1 MHDFFSSVWWLIVA
15 LGLLVT
21 FHEFGHFWVARRMGV
36 RVLRFSVGFGN
47 AFWCKTDRQGTEFC
61 LAAIP
66 LGGYVKMLDERE
78 VEVPEAL
85 KDQAFNR
92 KPVLARIAIV
102 AAGPVFNLIFAFLAF
117 WLMYMTG
124 VHELRP
130 VTGEVKGLA
139 AEAGIHPGDEIVR
152 VDGEPTESWTH
163 VIMALVNA
171 ALDKRDVQVVSRDE
185 QGREAV
191 LTLPL
196 SRLPEDFRETR
207 LLEQLGLEPFRPQ
220 FEPVIGQLK
229 ADGPAAQAGLQPG
242 DRILAIAGQ
251 PVKRWRDIGPA
262 IQQAMESA
270 PTVAVHILREGQELT
285 VQLAPYQDEGRYLI
299 GISPQP
305 LEKETAEALRQRL
318 YVELRYGPVDA
329 AVKAADEMWRFTGA
343 TLGMLGRMITGK
355 ASLESISGPITI
367 AQFARDSARMGF
379 ERFLSFLG
387 ILSLSLAI
395 LNLLPI
401 PMLDG
406 GHLVYYLVEWVTGK
420 PVSESVQLVAQY
432 FGMAI
437 LLGLMILAFYNDIL
451 RIAGG

>member
-1 MHDFFSSVWWLIVA
+1 MVDFFSSVWWLIVA

-21 FHEFGHFWVARRMGV
+21 FHEFGHFWVARRYGV
-36 RVLRFSVGFGN
+36 RVLRFSVGYGKP
-47 AFWCKTDRQGTEFC
+47 FWCRTDRKGTEFC

-78 VEVPEAL
+78 VDVPEAL
-85 KDQAFNR
+85 REQAFNR
-92 KPVLARIAIV
+92 KPVTARMAIV

-117 WLMYMTG
+117 WLMYLTG
-124 VHELRP
+124 VHEMRP
-130 VTGEVKGLA
+130 VTGKVTGLA
-139 AEAGIHPGDEIVR
+139 AEAGIQPGDELIR
-152 VDGEPTESWTH
+152 VDGESTESWTH
-163 VIMALVNA
+163 VIMAMVNA
-171 ALDKRDVQVVSRDE
+171 ALDKRDVQVVTRDE

-196 SRLPEDFRETR
+196 SRLPADFRETR
-207 LLEQLGLEPFRPQ
+207 LLEQLGLEPFRPRY
-220 FEPVIGQLK
+220 EPVIGDLK
-229 ADGPAAQAGLQPG
+229 PDGPAARAGLQPG
-242 DRILAIAGQ
+242 DRILRIGDSSIHQ
-251 PVKRWRDIGPA
+251 WRDIGDA
-262 IQQAMESA
+262 VQKAMQRQGRVQVEVMRDGQRRVLTLE
-270 PTVAVHILREGQELT
+270 PYREGE
-285 VQLAPYQDEGRYLI
+285 RYLI
-299 GISPQP
+299 GITPQP
-305 LEKETAEALRQRL
+305 LERAEVEALRQRL
-318 YVELRYGPVDA
+318 YVELRYGPLA
-329 AVKAADEMWRFTGA
+329 AAGKAWDEMWRFTGA

-406 GHLVYYLVEWVTGK
+406 GHLVYYLVEWVTGR

-432 FGMAI
+432 FGMAV

>member
-21 FHEFGHFWVARRMGV
+21 FHEFGHFWVARRLGV
-36 RVLRFSVGFGN
+36 RVLRFSVGYGKP
-47 AFWCKTDRQGTEFC
+47 FWCKTDKHGTDFC

-85 KDQAFNR
+85 KAQSFNS
-92 KPVLARIAIV
+92 KPVWARIAIV

-124 VHELRP
+124 VHEMRP
-130 VTGEVKGLA
+130 VTGTVQGLA
-139 AEAGIHPGDEIVR
+139 AEAGIRRGDEIIR
-152 VDGEPTESWTH
+152 VDGEATESWTH
-163 VIMALVNA
+163 VIMAMINA
-171 ALDKRDVQVVSRDE
+171 ALDKRDIQVVTRDE

-191 LTLPL
+191 LSLPL
-196 SRLPEDFRETR
+196 SRLPEGFRESR
-207 LLEQLGLEPFRPQ
+207 LLQQVGLEPFRPQ
-220 FEPVIGQLK
+220 YEPVIGQLK
-229 ADGPAAQAGLQPG
+229 ADGPAARAGIRTG
-242 DRILAIAGQ
+242 DRIVAINGRAVQ
-251 PVKRWRDIGPA
+251 HWRDIGEA
-262 IQQAMESA
+262 IQNGMHES
-270 PTVAVHILREGQELT
+270 GQLKLDIRRDGQPLQLT
-285 VQLAPYQDEGRYLI
+285 VEPYLEGERYLV

-305 LEKETAEALRQRL
+305 LPKPEMEKLRQRL
-318 YVELRYGPVDA
+318 YVERHYGPFA
-329 AVKAADEMWRFTGA
+329 AAEKSFREMVRFTGA
-343 TLGMLGRMITGK
+343 TLGMLGRMVTGK
-355 ASLESISGPITI
+355 ASLDSISGPITI

-379 ERFLSFLG
+379 EQFLSFLG

-406 GHLVYYLVEWVTGK
+406 GHLLYYLVEGVTGK
-420 PVSESVQLVAQY
+420 PVSESIQIVAQY

>member
-1 MHDFFSSVWWLIVA
+1 MTDFLSSVWWLIVA

-21 FHEFGHFWVARRMGV
+21 FHEFGHFWVARKLGV
-36 RVLRFSVGFGN
+36 RVLRFSVGYGKPF
-47 AFWCKTDRQGTEFC
+47 FCRSDRQGTEFC

-85 KDQAFNR
+85 REQAFNR
-92 KPVLARIAIV
+92 KSVAARIAIV
-102 AAGPVFNLIFAFLAF
+102 AAGPVFNLIFAFFAF
-117 WLMYMTG
+117 WLMYLTG
-124 VHELRP
+124 VHEMRP
-130 VTGEVKGLA
+130 VAGEVEGVA
-139 AEAGIHPGDEIVR
+139 AEAGIRSGDEIIR
-152 VDGEPTESWTH
+152 VGDEATESWTH
-163 VIMALVNA
+163 VIMAMVNS
-171 ALDKRDVQVVSRDE
+171 ALDKHDITVVTRDDE
-185 QGREAV
+185 GREAM

-207 LLEQLGLEPFRPQ
+207 LLEQVGLHPWRPR
-220 FEPVIGQLK
+220 FEPVIGSLK
-229 ADGPAAQAGLQPG
+229 DDGPAARAGLQPG
-242 DRILAIAGQ
+242 DRILRIGDR
-251 PVKRWRDIGPA
+251 PVTHWRDIGPA
-262 IQQAMESA
+262 IQQA
-270 PTVAVHILREGQELT
+270 VAEKGEVDMDILRDGQTLSLT
-285 VQLAPYQDEGRYLI
+285 LHPYEADGRHLV
-299 GISPQP
+299 GISPKP
-305 LEKETAEALRQRL
+305 LTESEREALLERM
-318 YVELRYGPVDA
+318 YVEMRYGPLEA
-329 AVKAADEMWRFTGA
+329 AGRSIGEMWRFTTA
-343 TLGMLGRMITGK
+343 TLGMLGRMVTGK

-406 GHLVYYLVEWVTGK
+406 GHLAYYLVEWVRGK
-420 PVSESVQLVAQY
+420 PVSEDFQLVAQY

-451 RIAGG
+451 RIAAN